1 MNFQLVKFISS
12 SKNHKS
18 DFGLKADLEFTREN
32 NFAIFKIKKQ
42 AEKVFTQ
49 SDTVIETIHQVNYL
63 KTAFIK

>member
-32 NFAIFKIKKQ
+32 TFAIFNGTIQKII
-42 AEKVFTQ
+42 
-49 SDTVIETIHQVNYL
+49 S
-63 KTAFIK
+63 

>member
-32 NFAIFKIKKQ
+32 TFAIFKIKKQ
-42 AEKVFTQ
+42 AEKIFTQ
-49 SDTVIETIHQVNYL
+49 SYTV
-63 KTAFIK
+63 